1 MTHPYQNKDKV
12 LKKWFFNPEKPEK
25 KVQTHTIKVGACPSE
40 HDEQVAFVRWLRLGG
55 YKFTSIPNASKIS
68 YNMANRN
75 TAEGLNAGLPDLLVI
90 VKNKL
95 VWVEMKKVD
104 RRPKRIGSS
113 GGVSEVQ
120 KEWISALNDCDN
132 CVAHVAYG
140 AEEAISIITRLDNTS
155 ITC

>member
-1 MTHPYQNKDKV
+1 MYSQEFRDKIA
-12 LKKWFFNPEKPEK
+12 KKWCNPEK
-25 KVQTHTIKVGACPSE
+25 KVRTHTVKVGAGPSE

-95 VWVEMKKVD
+95 VWVEMKKID
-104 RRPKRIGSS
+104 RKPKRGGS

-120 KEWISALNDCDN
+120 KEWIEVLNSCGN
-132 CVAHVAYG
+132 CSAHVAYG
-140 AEEAISIITRLDNTS
+140 AEEAIAIINRLDNTS